1 MSTSINNNSFRH
13 SVEPNIRKSKEFE
26 SFLSKP
32 ISELGIINDLNGKP
46 LVWVDADEP
55 IKNAFQKL
63 CDQSILSCP
72 VYCKKSNQWVSII
85 DIKDFVRYFVS
96 LFDREN
102 KLIKLSEFDISIRNI
117 LTNSN
122 GQFIR
127 TCPMITRNENVG
139 MLLELFE
146 KKFHRVCVALDPN
159 DQMNLQ
165 VVSQLSLLKWIDK
178 HNQVLGDYGELQ
190 LEDLSLI
197 HRHHNKPLVTINHKK
212 LAIDAFRLMA
222 DNNIY
227 GIPVIGDN
235 GELVDNISVMDS
247 KYIKMDL
254 SKLLQPIYQFFV
266 PNVGSAYPV
275 PLRQPLM
282 CDPKTRLKEA
292 IGRIAAHKVHR
303 IYLTK
308 ETVQA
313 GIAQIPLRV
322 ISVSDLIW
330 DLTNFSGL
338 I

>member
-1 MSTSINNNSFRH
+1 MSTLINNNNHRH
-13 SVEPNIRKSKEFE
+13 AVGPTILKSKEFQQ
-26 SFLSKP
+26 FLNKP
-32 ISELGIINDLNGKP
+32 ISELGLINDLSGKP
-46 LVWVDADEP
+46 LVWVDADES
-55 IKNAFQKL
+55 IDAAFKKL

-72 VYCKKSNQWVSII
+72 VYCKNSKQWVSIV

-96 LFDREN
+96 LFDKQN
-102 KLIKLSEFDISIRNI
+102 NVIQAGQFKISIRTI

-127 TCPMITRNENVG
+127 PCPMITRNENVS

-146 KKFHRVCVALDPN
+146 NKFHRVCVALDPN

-178 HNQVLGDYGELQ
+178 HNNILGDYGELQ
-190 LEDLSLI
+190 LKDLGLI
-197 HRHHNKPLVTINHKK
+197 HKHHNMPLITINHKK

-222 DNNIY
+222 ENNIY
-227 GIPVIGDN
+227 GIPVVNDN

-254 SKLLQPIYQFFV
+254 SKLLQPIFEFFI
-266 PNVGSAYPV
+266 PNVGSAYPI

-282 CDPKTRLKEA
+282 CDEKTRLKEA

-313 GIAQIPLRV
+313 GITQIPLRV
-322 ISVSDLIW
+322 ISVSDLVW
-330 DLTNFSGL
+330 EDRKSVV
-338 I
+338 